1 MNKEETRKAMRKLN
15 QTMQSVDHGAEDMAT
30 VRALVNSPLFQ
41 KSDWVFGFMP
51 LYCEVDI
58 APVLQAAL
66 QTRRLALPRSNGDD
80 TLTFV
85 EVKSLD
91 ELKPGRFGILEPK
104 AGVEAQPTSASLII
118 VPALAYTP
126 KRVRLGRGKGFYDRY
141 LERFPDPV
149 SIGVCRTWQL
159 IEELPVSI
167 YDRQVDSLLCNGTW
181 Y

>member
-1 MNKEETRKAMRKLN
+1 MNKEEIREAMKKLNKTRKD
-15 QTMQSVDHGAEDMAT
+15 VDHRSEDAAT
-30 VRALVNSPLFQ
+30 VTALLGSELFYAC
-41 KSDWVFGFMP
+41 DWVFGFMP
-51 LYCEVDI
+51 LHCEVDVT
-58 APVLQAAL
+58 PVLQEAL
-66 QTRRLALPRSNGDD
+66 RAKRLALPRSNGDD

-91 ELKPGRFGILEPK
+91 ELAPGRFGILEPR
-104 AGVEAQPTSASLII
+104 AGAEVRPTSYSLII

-159 IEELPVSI
+159 IEDLPVGI
-167 YDRQVDSLLCNGTW
+167 HDRQVDTLLCSGIR

>member
-85 EVKSLD
+85 EVGASGSLNRKQV
-91 ELKPGRFGILEPK
+91 LRLSPR
-104 AGVEAQPTSASLII
+104 QP
-118 VPALAYTP
+118 P
-126 KRVRLGRGKGFYDRY
+126 
-141 LERFPDPV
+141 
-149 SIGVCRTWQL
+149 
-159 IEELPVSI
+159 
-167 YDRQVDSLLCNGTW
+167 
-181 Y
+181 